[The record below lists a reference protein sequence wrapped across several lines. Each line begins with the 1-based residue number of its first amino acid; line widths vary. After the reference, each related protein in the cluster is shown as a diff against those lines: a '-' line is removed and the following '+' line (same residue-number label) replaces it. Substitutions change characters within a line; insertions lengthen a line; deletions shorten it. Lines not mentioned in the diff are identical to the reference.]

1 MSIAF
6 SGECLVL
13 LLFTGYMLH
22 YYKDAHVG
30 YLVYSFVFVSW
41 YAGFL
46 GLVLLPVDISATVAA
61 SSSTHASLLTGWK
74 LLYWLTFILSW
85 VILPVLIEYSQSGA
99 FTPQQKLRAS
109 VQYLLRHYAVLLATG
124 VALLTY
130 LVVVDHFTLSGLV
143 GLAMTLSNT
152 YGLLWL
158 IGLLGFGLV
167 NVPRSVWR
175 SASPHDQ
182 LRRIYFRAIQIHDD
196 RVEAMF
202 TYEDVVR
209 DVQDTVRSFHAVEQS
224 TIILTPDVQHIKQCL
239 RHVTDT
245 LGLDNNDEETG
256 GRMKR
261 VHKPKPLRSSSS
273 APSATSYV
281 QLDPALPSESDVILL
296 HGRVKRI
303 KADLRRCEQAWQEV
317 CWSAQRL
324 LQWANQED
332 QHLSGS
338 VTSSPTSSM
347 LAALHVMWPYIV
359 GAATACCVF
368 GSVVVLWSEVFM
380 GVNPRLSP
388 LGQLLTTSSATSTET
403 TAKSG
408 SLTVQLVL
416 GAVLTY
422 MGTCV
427 YQSLFSIRGFGR
439 VALHG
444 AHNSTELSLLTAA
457 VQQCRLQFALG
468 YNFCLL
474 LNRHGV
480 TDRAAFH
487 TLFTD
492 MRMIHFF
499 GTDFNVYLPMCMIVV
514 AAGTMWQGYARLVK
528 SMGLEQYEEL
538 IPGHVEH
545 EARVHQGEALV
556 MKGIDKY
563 TKRKAK
569 LDKMAAAD
577 DQRRGRQRHATTQGE
592 TGLAQALL
600 DE

>member
-209 DVQDTVRSFHAVEQS
+209 DVQDTVRRFHAVEQS
-224 TIILTPDVQHIKQCL
+224 TIILTPDVQH
-239 RHVTDT
+239 
-245 LGLDNNDEETG
+245 
-256 GRMKR
+256 
-261 VHKPKPLRSSSS
+261 
-273 APSATSYV
+273 
-281 QLDPALPSESDVILL
+281 
-296 HGRVKRI
+296 
-303 KADLRRCEQAWQEV
+303 
-317 CWSAQRL
+317 
-324 LQWANQED
+324 
-332 QHLSGS
+332 
-338 VTSSPTSSM
+338 
-347 LAALHVMWPYIV
+347 
-359 GAATACCVF
+359 
-368 GSVVVLWSEVFM
+368 
-380 GVNPRLSP
+380 
-388 LGQLLTTSSATSTET
+388 
-403 TAKSG
+403 
-408 SLTVQLVL
+408 
-416 GAVLTY
+416 
-422 MGTCV
+422 
-427 YQSLFSIRGFGR
+427 
-439 VALHG
+439 
-444 AHNSTELSLLTAA
+444 
-457 VQQCRLQFALG
+457 
-468 YNFCLL
+468 
-474 LNRHGV
+474 
-480 TDRAAFH
+480 
-487 TLFTD
+487 
-492 MRMIHFF
+492 
-499 GTDFNVYLPMCMIVV
+499 
-514 AAGTMWQGYARLVK
+514 
-528 SMGLEQYEEL
+528 
-538 IPGHVEH
+538 
-545 EARVHQGEALV
+545 
-556 MKGIDKY
+556 
-563 TKRKAK
+563 
-569 LDKMAAAD
+569 
-577 DQRRGRQRHATTQGE
+577 
-592 TGLAQALL
+592 
-600 DE
+600 